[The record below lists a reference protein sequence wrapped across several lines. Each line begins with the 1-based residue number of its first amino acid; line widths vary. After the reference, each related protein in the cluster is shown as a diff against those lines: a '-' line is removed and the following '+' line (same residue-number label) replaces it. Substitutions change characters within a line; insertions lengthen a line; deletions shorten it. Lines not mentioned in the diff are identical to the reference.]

1 MLLLGHA
8 TLATAH
14 VLFNEEKL
22 LTGDLVLFETL
33 SGVLKVRRDE
43 TTLQLD
49 FPRGFPMSA
58 ELSSLA
64 REKVL
69 EAFGFTTNCILDIAF
84 CTQTK
89 KLILHL
95 DKPSRVW
102 AARVPQG
109 KQLTRIEYSL
119 DVRGIAIACSSSE
132 PGWKEEANAEG
143 AREELRSCDIVT
155 RYFSPWNGIAEDPVN
170 GSSHTILPY
179 YYTKKLGKTSIK
191 SYAASSRGGHLIVT
205 IDENVSDR
213 IFISGSA
220 CTVLQGTLRL

>member
-1 MLLLGHA
+1 MLGHA

-14 VLFNEEKL
+14 VIFNEEKL
-22 LTGDLVLFETL
+22 VTGDLVLFETL

-43 TTLQLD
+43 TILQLD

-58 ELSSLA
+58 ELSGMA
-64 REKVL
+64 REKVAA
-69 EAFGFTTNCILDIAF
+69 AFGFAPHCILDIAF

-102 AARVPQG
+102 NAHVPHA
-109 KQLTRIEYSL
+109 KRLTHIEYSL
-119 DVRGIAIACSSSE
+119 DVRGIAISCSSTE
-132 PGWKEEANAEG
+132 AGWKEEMNAEG
-143 AREELRSCDIVT
+143 ARSELHSCDIVT
-155 RYFSPWNGIAEDPVN
+155 RYFSPWNGIPEDPVN

-179 YYTKKLGKTSIK
+179 YYTKKLGLTSIK
-191 SYAASSRGGHLIVT
+191 SFAASPRGGYLTAT
-205 IDENVSDR
+205 IDENFSDR